1 MAVVGYQCSV
11 CKRTINLIQNK
22 VGLDW
27 IGNCNITLGCRGQ
40 LIQQELYLDYTRGS
54 LPDNVVGLKNWTQ
67 RQILYNFTQTVDRQN
82 WVITHNLGTLPSVQ
96 IYVNVPLS
104 ADPTNMVE
112 ILPTEIIYNSDD
124 QLTLILPR
132 AYTGIAQLIARA
144 SNPDILNPRPRPA
157 VTSVAP
163 TIQLTNA
170 GLLSIATRISTV
182 GSIAELPID
191 LEFTPSTGTTINV
204 GYIATN
210 VAADTSPWADTSRVM
225 IKGKVYTVRTFNIQ
239 TGSGEIS
246 NGSSVALT
254 GINPGGPLTLSV
266 DSVNLSNNAFVV
278 IGDYSLYFTAGSQF
292 NIEGT
297 HTVYDETWTVLQS
310 SYDPATLVTSI
321 VPTGTIP
328 SMFPLP
334 ASIIQSGTRQIIAD
348 EVIILLGSS
357 PFTIYDKL
365 VTSYVDFI
373 SVNTTATQFDL
384 FYNAGDMFANTSI
397 QQVTYPPIRSV

>member
-191 LEFTPSTGTTINV
+191 LEFTPST
-204 GYIATN
+204 
-210 VAADTSPWADTSRVM
+210 
-225 IKGKVYTVRTFNIQ
+225 
-239 TGSGEIS
+239 
-246 NGSSVALT
+246 
-254 GINPGGPLTLSV
+254 
-266 DSVNLSNNAFVV
+266 
-278 IGDYSLYFTAGSQF
+278 
-292 NIEGT
+292 
-297 HTVYDETWTVLQS
+297 
-310 SYDPATLVTSI
+310 
-321 VPTGTIP
+321 
-328 SMFPLP
+328 
-334 ASIIQSGTRQIIAD
+334 
-348 EVIILLGSS
+348 
-357 PFTIYDKL
+357 
-365 VTSYVDFI
+365 
-373 SVNTTATQFDL
+373 
-384 FYNAGDMFANTSI
+384 
-397 QQVTYPPIRSV
+397 